1 MLWIDKTNDLIQ
13 MNQKKE
19 KQWVVYII
27 ETQSGKLYT
36 GITNRLEQRFNAHQT
51 KQKGARFFYF
61 SEPSKIVYTEPHPNR
76 SEASKREWAIKK
88 MARSDKL
95 LIIKSVNTAT
105 VVQS

>member
-1 MLWIDKTNDLIQ
+1 
-13 MNQKKE
+13 MNQKPE

-36 GITNRLEQRFNAHQT
+36 GITNQLEQRFNAHQT

-76 SEASKREWAIKK
+76 SEASKRESTIKK

-95 LIIKSVNTAT
+95 LLIKLVNNAIAER
-105 VVQS
+105 S